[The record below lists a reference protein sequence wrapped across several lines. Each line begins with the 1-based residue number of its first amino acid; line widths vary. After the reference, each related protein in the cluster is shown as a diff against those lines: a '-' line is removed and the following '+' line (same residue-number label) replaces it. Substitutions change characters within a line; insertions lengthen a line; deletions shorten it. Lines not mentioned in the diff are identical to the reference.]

1 MRTIEVVMAQI
12 PNGGSNLLCLALA
25 RIAGQNT
32 IVGIR
37 SRLTA
42 RDPSQGREATSTVP
56 MVGILGLSID
66 ASFVFA

>member
-12 PNGGSNLLCLALA
+12 PNGGSNLLYLALA

-32 IVGIR
+32 IVGIC

-42 RDPSQGREATSTVP
+42 RDTVCFYSIEI
-56 MVGILGLSID
+56 GKKLSRTFD
-66 ASFVFA
+66 NVFHV